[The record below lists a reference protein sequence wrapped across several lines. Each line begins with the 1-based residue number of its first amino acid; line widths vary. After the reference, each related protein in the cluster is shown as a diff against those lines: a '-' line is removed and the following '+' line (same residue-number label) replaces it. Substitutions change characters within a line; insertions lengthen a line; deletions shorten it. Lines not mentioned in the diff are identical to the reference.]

1 LQGSWLEIELTE
13 SLLMRN
19 MRDASEKLAILHARG
34 VRVAIDD
41 FGTGYSSLAYLQRLS
56 LETLKINQVFFDMV
70 KPRNSEPNGRSIIG
84 AIVALAKSLDLQVV
98 AEGVETEFQRK
109 FLVDA
114 GVDLMQGF
122 LFGAALSADEIEAF
136 LRRGVIS
143 TARRLARPA

>member
-1 LQGSWLEIELTE
+1 
-13 SLLMRN
+13 
-19 MRDASEKLAILHARG
+19 
-34 VRVAIDD
+34 
-41 FGTGYSSLAYLQRLS
+41 
-56 LETLKINQVFFDMV
+56 V
-70 KPRNSEPNGRSIIG
+70 KPRNSESNGRSIIG
-84 AIVALAKSLDLQVV
+84 AIVALAKSLNLQVV

-143 TARRLARPA
+143 TARPLARPA